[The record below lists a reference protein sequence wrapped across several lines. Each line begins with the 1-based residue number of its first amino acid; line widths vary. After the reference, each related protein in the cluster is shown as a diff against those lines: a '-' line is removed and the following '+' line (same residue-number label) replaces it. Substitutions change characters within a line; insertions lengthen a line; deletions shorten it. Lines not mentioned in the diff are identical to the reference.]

1 MGEAAQMSIAAASP
15 VLGSIPEN
23 ILLQIIEYL
32 GQRDIYHLCLV
43 NRSINTVADPVLYK
57 SISFAQPKH
66 HVAFSASLI
75 ARPRRGSLIQN
86 VRLEYPSEELEEVL
100 HLTDH
105 SSRIDNFSH
114 ALAAMSNLESLILSV
129 PEKLCHGIGILLND
143 PFALACLK
151 ACTLFYQC
159 EDDGY
164 WDLQENIH
172 IFSHPALESLT
183 IRRAKLD
190 QRGFESLELPSETPL
205 RELHLI
211 ECDINDDGLTE
222 LLLFPEALKEIS
234 MTQLEDPSPPLEET
248 PEDLNDFILAFQS
261 AMHSLETISI
271 DFPTIKAKDPLKLR
285 EFEAVTSLEL
295 RDYQLFG
302 ASGLSSVA
310 FPPNLET
317 LTFLNDVGVD
327 EDLTELLCYTIEKK
341 DIFARNLKQLVVP
354 EGKKPLPKR

>member
-1 MGEAAQMSIAAASP
+1 
-15 VLGSIPEN
+15 
-23 ILLQIIEYL
+23 
-32 GQRDIYHLCLV
+32 
-43 NRSINTVADPVLYK
+43 
-57 SISFAQPKH
+57 
-66 HVAFSASLI
+66 
-75 ARPRRGSLIQN
+75 
-86 VRLEYPSEELEEVL
+86 
-100 HLTDH
+100 
-105 SSRIDNFSH
+105 
-114 ALAAMSNLESLILSV
+114 
-129 PEKLCHGIGILLND
+129 
-143 PFALACLK
+143 
-151 ACTLFYQC
+151 
-159 EDDGY
+159 
-164 WDLQENIH
+164 
-172 IFSHPALESLT
+172 
-183 IRRAKLD
+183 
-190 QRGFESLELPSETPL
+190 
-205 RELHLI
+205 LI

-354 EGKKPLPKR
+354 EGKKPLPKRLVEACTAPLVLCTTAAELEDEGQEEEELEEDETDDYETEDNDATEDDGD